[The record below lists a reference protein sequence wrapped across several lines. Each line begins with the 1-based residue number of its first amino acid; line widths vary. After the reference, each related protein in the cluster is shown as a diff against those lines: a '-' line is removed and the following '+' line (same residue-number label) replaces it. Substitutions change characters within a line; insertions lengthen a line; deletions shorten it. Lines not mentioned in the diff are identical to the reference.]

1 MPRLLTRL
9 VPAIVLLTCAALA
22 SAATRTWPGNP
33 PCAGTLQACIDASA
47 AGDEVLIAT
56 TAEIDENITLNKS
69 FALRAAPNQVARFAP
84 GRSVIGQMTNNVT
97 SWDIEGLHLRD
108 GRLELLHSAPSSL
121 SVRLVNN
128 RLDFTEGP
136 TFGARVELS
145 VVKTNANGTATVE
158 VQNNRVD
165 NGMSNQPAISLSLNA
180 RATARVAFNR
190 IDRRWPQGSSGTG
203 LQVTLSPGDPHVV
216 NVYGNRVEG
225 GFRDGAL
232 RLDVGVTP
240 VFGSGGSSTPVVRA
254 FSNAL
259 VCRKFGATFYPV
271 GLYAASFA
279 ASGQNELRLFNNT
292 AVGCDTPIWIDYP
305 INGPSLSGS
314 IFNNLIAHN
323 TQSLVVSGNVV
334 GGFTIE
340 RNLSF
345 GNSFNT
351 MPASAT
357 LTVTGDPRL
366 RSLRFPRLG
375 AGSAAINAGN
385 AVSAQL
391 LYGAAGAPQVDV
403 DGRRR
408 YVGTGANAVD
418 IGAYESGDEVSLL
431 RNGSASSS
439 SIALRVASE
448 AVPVHVSKSFN
459 PVAGA
464 AGASNPNPIGVF
476 HLGEW
481 FGYAIGASV
490 PANAY
495 LHRFA
500 PGPSGSFGASYR
512 HETAAAN
519 TSFEATSLS
528 NTYLNGKG
536 REDAIV
542 LATPVWLGGAQ
553 NPQNI
558 AVGFSC
564 PSGSTGANCWFI
576 GNQVLGASMPTGFGF
591 HVYAQD
597 PSPNAFV
604 HRVTTA
610 GRFSPMAYH
619 PLLGDDPNRCAR
631 ALATPRVVPGLTNNT
646 TYDLEWRQI
655 DGRGVWGIQGEASM
669 PVGAEFF
676 VFVDATSFEDCAFA
690 ELFKDGFED

>member
-1 MPRLLTRL
+1 MSIRWIEGLCLGL
-9 VPAIVLLTCAALA
+9 GLIAAGTA
-22 SAATRTWPGNP
+22 MAANRTWPGNA

-47 AGDEVLIAT
+47 AGDEVLIASPG
-56 TAEIDENITLNKS
+56 EIDEDITLNKS

-84 GRSVIGQMTNNVT
+84 GRSVTGQVTSNVT

-108 GRLELLHSAPSSL
+108 GRIELLHSAPSSL
-121 SVRLVNN
+121 TARVVNN
-128 RLDFTEGP
+128 RLDVIDGP
-136 TFGARVELS
+136 TFGARVELR
-145 VVKTNANGTATVE
+145 VVKSNANGTATVD
-158 VQNNRVD
+158 VQNNRID
-165 NGMSNQPAISLSLNA
+165 SGLSLQPAIGISLNA
-180 RATARVAFNR
+180 RANGTIAFNR
-190 IDRRWPQGSSGTG
+190 IDRRWTENSSGPG
-203 LQVTLSPGDPHVV
+203 LSLVLSPGDPHVV

-232 RLDVGVTP
+232 RIAVGLSP

-254 FSNAL
+254 FSNVL
-259 VCRKFGATFYPV
+259 VCRTVAGSFEPT

-279 ASGQNELRLFNNT
+279 GTGQTELRLFNNT

-323 TQSLVVSGNVV
+323 TQSLVVSANVV
-334 GGFTIE
+334 AGFTIE

-391 LYGAAGAPQVDV
+391 LYGAASAPQVDV

-439 SIALRVASE
+439 SMTLGVASE

-558 AVGFSC
+558 AVGYSC
-564 PSGSTGANCWFI
+564 ASGSTGANCWFI
-576 GNQVLGASMPTGFGF
+576 GNQLLGASMPTGLGF

-610 GRFSPMAYH
+610 GRFSPMPYH
-619 PLLGDDPNRCAR
+619 ALLGDDPNRCAR

-676 VFVDATSFEDCAFA
+676 VYVDAASFEDCAFA
-690 ELFKDGFED
+690 ELFRDGFED

>member
-1 MPRLLTRL
+1 MGVSRIHAAVLIGGLL
-9 VPAIVLLTCAALA
+9 AAGSSA
-22 SAATRTWPGNP
+22 AATRTWPGNA
-33 PCAGTLQACIDASA
+33 PCADTLQACIDASA
-47 AGDEVLIAT
+47 AGDEVLIVSA
-56 TAEIDENITLNKS
+56 AEIDEDVTLNKS

-84 GRSVIGQMTNNVT
+84 GRSVTGLVT
-97 SWDIEGLHLRD
+97 GNLVSWDIEGLHLRD
-108 GRLELLHSAPSSL
+108 GRIELLHTAPSSL

-136 TFGARVELS
+136 TFGARVELR
-145 VVKTNANGTATVE
+145 VAKTNANGTATVE

-165 NGMSNQPAISLSLNA
+165 NGASDQPAISVSLNA

-190 IDRRWPQGSSGTG
+190 IERRWPQRSTGSG
-203 LQVTLSPGDPHVV
+203 LLLRLSPGDPHVA

-232 RLDVGVTP
+232 RVDVGVTP
-240 VFGSGGSSTPVVRA
+240 VFGSAGSSTPVVRA
-254 FSNAL
+254 FSNVL
-259 VCRKFGATFYPV
+259 VCQRFAATFAPV

-279 ASGQNELRLFNNT
+279 ASGQTELRLFNNT

-334 GGFTIE
+334 SGFTIE

-408 YVGTGANAVD
+408 TIGTGSTAVD
-418 IGAYESGDEVSLL
+418 IGAYESGDSVSLV
-431 RNGSASSS
+431 RNGASSASTV
-439 SIALRVASE
+439 ALGVASE
-448 AVPVHVSKSFN
+448 TINVQLGKSFN
-459 PVAGA
+459 PLPGVLGVINAR
-464 AGASNPNPIGVF
+464 PVGVF
-476 HLGEW
+476 HALQW
-481 FGYAIGASV
+481 FGQAIGANL
-490 PANAY
+490 PAGAN
-495 LHRFA
+495 LHAFA
-500 PGPSGSFGASYR
+500 PGPQGSFGASYR
-512 HETAAAN
+512 HESASGNTA
-519 TSFEATSLS
+519 FESTSLS

-576 GNQVLGASMPTGFGF
+576 GNQALGASMPTGLGF

-604 HRVTTA
+604 HRVSTA
-610 GRFSPMAYH
+610 GRFSPMPYH

-655 DGRGVWGIQGEASM
+655 DGRGVWGIQGDASM

-676 VFVDATSFEDCAFA
+676 VFVDAASFEDCAFA

>member
-1 MPRLLTRL
+1 MAMRCIQCLCL
-9 VPAIVLLTCAALA
+9 VLGLSVAGSAA
-22 SAATRTWPGNP
+22 AATRTWPGNA

-56 TAEIDENITLNKS
+56 AAEIDENITLNKS

-84 GRSVIGQMTNNVT
+84 GRSVTGQVTSNVT

-108 GRLELLHSAPSSL
+108 GRIELVHSAPSSL
-121 SVRLVNN
+121 SARVVNN

-136 TFGARVELS
+136 TFGSRVELS

-190 IDRRWPQGSSGTG
+190 IDRRWPQGSSGSG
-203 LQVTLSPGDPHVV
+203 LLVRLSPGDPHVV

-259 VCRKFGATFYPV
+259 VCQKFGATFYPV

-279 ASGQNELRLFNNT
+279 AGGQTELRLFNNT

-314 IFNNLIAHN
+314 IFNNLIAYN
-323 TQSLVVSGNVV
+323 TESLVVSGNVV

-340 RNLSF
+340 GNLSF

-408 YVGTGANAVD
+408 TIGTGSTAVD
-418 IGAYESGDEVSLL
+418 IGAYESGDSVSLV
-431 RNGSASSS
+431 RNGASAANSL
-439 SIALRVASE
+439 ALGVPSE
-448 AVPVHVSKSFN
+448 TVNVQLGKSFN
-459 PVAGA
+459 PLPGVTGV
-464 AGASNPNPIGVF
+464 SNARPVGVF
-476 HLGEW
+476 HALQW
-481 FGYAIGASV
+481 FGQAIGANL
-490 PANAY
+490 PAGAN
-495 LHRFA
+495 LHAFA
-500 PGPSGSFGASYR
+500 PGPQGSFGASYR
-512 HETAAAN
+512 HETASGN
-519 TSFEATSLS
+519 TAFESTSLS

-610 GRFSPMAYH
+610 GRFSPMPYH

-655 DGRGVWGIQGEASM
+655 DGRGVWGIQGDASM

-676 VFVDATSFEDCAFA
+676 VFVDAASFEDCAFA

>member
-1 MPRLLTRL
+1 MPRLLTRF
-9 VPAIVLLTCAALA
+9 VPAFVLLTCASLA

-56 TAEIDENITLNKS
+56 ATEIDENITLNKS

-84 GRSVIGQMTNNVT
+84 GRSVTGQVSSNVT
-97 SWDIEGLHLRD
+97 SWDIEGLRLRD
-108 GRLELLHSAPSSL
+108 GRIELVHSAPSSL
-121 SVRLVNN
+121 TARLVNN
-128 RLDFTEGP
+128 AIEVTQGP
-136 TFGARVELS
+136 TLGSPVGLRVLKS
-145 VVKTNANGTATVE
+145 NANGTANVD

-165 NGMSNQPAISLSLNA
+165 SGISNQPAISLSLNA
-180 RATARVAFNR
+180 RATGRVAFNR
-190 IDRRWPQGSSGTG
+190 ITRSGVANSSGSG
-203 LQVTLSPGDPHVV
+203 LLVRLSPGDPHVV

-225 GFRDGAL
+225 GFADGAL
-232 RLDVGVTP
+232 RVDVGVTP
-240 VFGSGGSSTPVVRA
+240 VFGSAGSSTPVVRA
-254 FSNAL
+254 FSNVL
-259 VCRKFGATFYPV
+259 VCLGSIGFAPNGF
-271 GLYAASFA
+271 YAASFA

-323 TQSLVVSGNVV
+323 TQSLVVSANVV
-334 GGFTIE
+334 DNFQIE

-345 GNSFNT
+345 GNTFNT

-366 RSLRFPRLG
+366 HSLRFPRPG

-408 YVGTGANAVD
+408 TIGTGTTAVD
-418 IGAYESGDEVSLL
+418 IGAYESGDSVSLV
-431 RNGSASSS
+431 RNGASSASTV
-439 SIALRVASE
+439 ALGVASE
-448 AVPVHVSKSFN
+448 AVNVQLGKSFN
-459 PVAGA
+459 PLPGVLGVINAR
-464 AGASNPNPIGVF
+464 PVGVF
-476 HLGEW
+476 HALQW
-481 FGYAIGASV
+481 FGQAIGANL
-490 PANAY
+490 PAGAN
-495 LHRFA
+495 LHVFA
-500 PGPSGSFGASYR
+500 PGPQGSFGASYR
-512 HETAAAN
+512 HESASGNTA
-519 TSFEATSLS
+519 FESTSLS

-564 PSGSTGANCWFI
+564 SSGTTGANCWFI
-576 GNQVLGASMPTGFGF
+576 GNQVLGASMPTGLGF

-610 GRFSPMAYH
+610 GRFSPMPYH

-631 ALATPRVVPGLTNNT
+631 ALASPRVVPGLTNNT
-646 TYDLEWRQI
+646 TYDLEWRSI
-655 DGRGVWGIQGEASM
+655 DGRGVWGIQGDDPM

-676 VFVDATSFEDCAFA
+676 VFVDAAAFESCAFP
-690 ELFKDGFED
+690 ELFKDGFES

>member
-1 MPRLLTRL
+1 MPRLLTRF
-9 VPAIVLLTCAALA
+9 VPAFVLLTCASLA

-56 TAEIDENITLNKS
+56 ATEIDENITLNKS

-84 GRSVIGQMTNNVT
+84 GRSVTGQVSSNVT
-97 SWDIEGLHLRD
+97 SWDIEGLRLRD
-108 GRLELLHSAPSSL
+108 GRIELVHSAPSSL
-121 SVRLVNN
+121 TARLVNN
-128 RLDFTEGP
+128 AIEVTQGP
-136 TFGARVELS
+136 TLGSPVGLRVLKS
-145 VVKTNANGTATVE
+145 NANGTANVD

-165 NGMSNQPAISLSLNA
+165 SGISNQPAISLSLNA
-180 RATARVAFNR
+180 RATGRVAFNR
-190 IDRRWPQGSSGTG
+190 ITRSGVANSSGSG
-203 LQVTLSPGDPHVV
+203 LLVRLSPGDPHVV

-225 GFRDGAL
+225 GFADGAL
-232 RLDVGVTP
+232 RVDVGVTP
-240 VFGSGGSSTPVVRA
+240 VFGSAGSSTPVVRA
-254 FSNAL
+254 FSNVL
-259 VCRKFGATFYPV
+259 VCLGSIGFAPNGF
-271 GLYAASFA
+271 YAASFA

-323 TQSLVVSGNVV
+323 TQSLVVSANVV
-334 GGFTIE
+334 DNFQIE

-345 GNSFNT
+345 GNTFNT

-366 RSLRFPRLG
+366 HSLRFPRPG

-408 YVGTGANAVD
+408 TIGTGTTAVD
-418 IGAYESGDEVSLL
+418 IGAYESGDSVSLV
-431 RNGSASSS
+431 RNGASSASTV
-439 SIALRVASE
+439 ALGVASE
-448 AVPVHVSKSFN
+448 AVNVQLGKSFN
-459 PVAGA
+459 PLPGVLGVINAR
-464 AGASNPNPIGVF
+464 PVGVF
-476 HLGEW
+476 HALQW
-481 FGYAIGASV
+481 FGQAIGANL
-490 PANAY
+490 PAGAN
-495 LHRFA
+495 LHVFA
-500 PGPSGSFGASYR
+500 PGPQGSFGASYR
-512 HETAAAN
+512 HESASGNTA
-519 TSFEATSLS
+519 FESTSLS

-564 PSGSTGANCWFI
+564 SSGTTGANCWFI
-576 GNQVLGASMPTGFGF
+576 GNQMLGASMPTGLGF

-610 GRFSPMAYH
+610 GRFSPMPYH

-631 ALATPRVVPGLTNNT
+631 ALASPRVVPGLTNNT
-646 TYDLEWRQI
+646 TYDLEWRSI
-655 DGRGVWGIQGEASM
+655 DGRGVWGIQGDDPM

-676 VFVDATSFEDCAFA
+676 VFVDAAAFESCAFP
-690 ELFKDGFED
+690 ELFKDGFES

>member
-1 MPRLLTRL
+1 MPRLLTRF
-9 VPAIVLLTCAALA
+9 VPAFVLLTCASLA

-56 TAEIDENITLNKS
+56 ATEIDENITLNKS

-84 GRSVIGQMTNNVT
+84 GRSVTGQVSSNVT
-97 SWDIEGLHLRD
+97 SWDIKGLRLRD
-108 GRLELLHSAPSSL
+108 GRIELVHSAPSSL
-121 SVRLVNN
+121 TARLVNN
-128 RLDFTEGP
+128 AIEVTQGP
-136 TFGARVELS
+136 TLGSPVGLRVLKS
-145 VVKTNANGTATVE
+145 NANGTANVD

-165 NGMSNQPAISLSLNA
+165 SGISNQPAISLSLNA
-180 RATARVAFNR
+180 RATGRVAFNR
-190 IDRRWPQGSSGTG
+190 ITRSGVANSSGSG
-203 LQVTLSPGDPHVV
+203 LLVRLSPGDPHVV

-225 GFRDGAL
+225 GFADGAL
-232 RLDVGVTP
+232 RVDVGVTP
-240 VFGSGGSSTPVVRA
+240 VFGSAGSSTPVVRA
-254 FSNAL
+254 FSNVL
-259 VCRKFGATFYPV
+259 VCLGSIGFAPNGF
-271 GLYAASFA
+271 YAASFA

-323 TQSLVVSGNVV
+323 TQSLVVSANVV
-334 GGFTIE
+334 DNFQIE

-345 GNSFNT
+345 GNTFNT

-366 RSLRFPRLG
+366 HSLRFPRPG

-408 YVGTGANAVD
+408 TIGTGTTAVD
-418 IGAYESGDEVSLL
+418 IGAYESGDSVSLV
-431 RNGSASSS
+431 RNGASSASTV
-439 SIALRVASE
+439 ALGVASE
-448 AVPVHVSKSFN
+448 AVNVQLGKSFN
-459 PVAGA
+459 PLPGVLGVINAR
-464 AGASNPNPIGVF
+464 PVGVF
-476 HLGEW
+476 HALQW
-481 FGYAIGASV
+481 FGQAIGANL
-490 PANAY
+490 PAGAN
-495 LHRFA
+495 LHVFA
-500 PGPSGSFGASYR
+500 PGPQGSFGASYR
-512 HETAAAN
+512 HESASGNTA
-519 TSFEATSLS
+519 FESTSLS

-564 PSGSTGANCWFI
+564 SSGTTGANCWFI
-576 GNQVLGASMPTGFGF
+576 GNQVLGASMPTGLGF

-610 GRFSPMAYH
+610 GRFSPMPYH

-631 ALATPRVVPGLTNNT
+631 ALASPRVVPGLTNNT
-646 TYDLEWRQI
+646 TYDLEWRSI
-655 DGRGVWGIQGEASM
+655 DGRGVWGIQGDDPM

-676 VFVDATSFEDCAFA
+676 VFVDAAAFESCAFP
-690 ELFKDGFED
+690 ELFKDGFES

>member
-1 MPRLLTRL
+1 MGIRWINGLCLGL
-9 VPAIVLLTCAALA
+9 ALIAAGA
-22 SAATRTWPGNP
+22 TNAATRTWPGNA

-56 TAEIDENITLNKS
+56 AAEIDENITLNKS

-84 GRSVIGQMTNNVT
+84 GRSVTGQVSSTVT
-97 SWDIEGLHLRD
+97 SWDIEGLRLRD
-108 GRLELLHSAPSSL
+108 GRIELVHSAPSSL
-121 SVRLVNN
+121 TVRLVNN
-128 RLDFTEGP
+128 AIEVTEGP
-136 TFGARVELS
+136 TLGSPVGLRVIKS
-145 VVKTNANGTATVE
+145 NANGTASVD

-165 NGMSNQPAISLSLNA
+165 SGISNQPALSLSLNA
-180 RATARVAFNR
+180 RATGRVAFNR
-190 IDRRWPQGSSGTG
+190 ITRSGVTNSSGAG
-203 LQVTLSPGDPHVV
+203 LLLRLSPGDPHVV
-216 NVYGNRVEG
+216 NVYGNRIEG
-225 GFRDGAL
+225 GFADGAL
-232 RLDVGVTP
+232 RVDVGVSP
-240 VFGSGGSSTPVVRA
+240 VFGSAGSSTPVVRA

-259 VCRKFGATFYPV
+259 VCLGSV
-271 GLYAASFA
+271 GSAPNGFYAASFA

-305 INGPSLSGS
+305 INGPGWSGS
-314 IFNNLIAHN
+314 IFNNLIAYN
-323 TQSLVVSGNVV
+323 TESLVVSGNVV

-351 MPASAT
+351 LPASAT
-357 LTVTGDPRL
+357 LTVTGNPRL

-375 AGSAAINAGN
+375 AGSAAIDAGN

-408 YVGTGANAVD
+408 TIGTGTTAVD
-418 IGAYESGDEVSLL
+418 IGAYESGDSVGLV
-431 RNGSASSS
+431 RNGASSASTV
-439 SIALRVASE
+439 ALGVASE
-448 AVPVHVSKSFN
+448 SIPVLLGKSFN
-459 PVAGA
+459 PLPGVQGVA
-464 AGASNPNPIGVF
+464 NPSPVGVF
-476 HLGEW
+476 HALQW
-481 FGYAIGASV
+481 FGQAIGASL
-490 PANAY
+490 PAGAS
-495 LHRFA
+495 LHAFA
-500 PGPSGSFGASYR
+500 PGPQGSFGASYR
-512 HETAAAN
+512 HETAGGN
-519 TSFEATSLS
+519 TAFESTSLS
-528 NTYLNGKG
+528 NAYLNGKG

-542 LATPVWLGGAQ
+542 LTTPVWLGGAQ

-558 AVGFSC
+558 AVGYSC

-576 GNQVLGASMPTGFGF
+576 GNQALGASMPTGLGF

-610 GRFSPMAYH
+610 GRFSPMPDH

-646 TYDLEWRQI
+646 PYELEWRQI
-655 DGRGVWGIQGEASM
+655 HGRGVWGIQGEAAM

-676 VFVDATSFEDCAFA
+676 VFVDAASYEDCAFA